1 MKVLTDLYREQ
12 RKISFSK
19 ASVSARDAND
29 YTFITLLAAVK
40 NNKKK
45 KVKHILGKITPIL
58 VSVQEEM
65 ISGPIFKVL
74 KSATVKIM

>member
-12 RKISFSK
+12 RKRSFSK

-40 NNKKK
+40 NNQKK

-58 VSVQEEM
+58 VSVQEM